1 MNQNDFSK
9 RNFPKISVQTPVST
23 NRNPAPKDH
32 TWIYL
37 LVIGV
42 LMGILGIAMGSNRS
56 YGSLTSF
63 QAGNG
68 EGIAAWI
75 LTVVGILLVIIGI
88 AVVMM
93 QKEPTPPS
101 IVSTQA
107 TAPVAPAPVVEKP
120 IKGKLQE
127 LNELLND
134 GLISQQEYDK
144 KRRDLLDKM

>member
-1 MNQNDFSK
+1 
-9 RNFPKISVQTPVST
+9 
-23 NRNPAPKDH
+23 
-32 TWIYL
+32 
-37 LVIGV
+37 
-42 LMGILGIAMGSNRS
+42 MGILGIAMGSDRS
-56 YGSLTSF
+56 YGSLTNF

-101 IVSTQA
+101 IMSTQA
-107 TAPVAPAPVVEKP
+107 TAPVAPAPIVEKP
-120 IKGKLQE
+120 IKGKLQD